1 MLNPVRRAEVRKL
14 VLSNKLRLIGIF
26 ETKVPEELFDTIS
39 STFLR
44 GWKWTANYEYAPC
57 GRIWVGWDP
66 SVVEFVPI
74 SLNQQ
79 AVHGFLSSTSSNTSC
94 CISAIYANHTFV
106 SRRPLW
112 DDLIHYNEVFQ
123 DSPWIVASDFN
134 AIKDPSDR
142 VGGSNA

>member
-44 GWKWTANYEYAPC
+44 GWKWTANYEYAPR

-66 SVVEFVPI
+66 SVVEF
-74 SLNQQ
+74 
-79 AVHGFLSSTSSNTSC
+79 F
-94 CISAIYANHTFV
+94 FFF
-106 SRRPLW
+106 W
-112 DDLIHYNEVFQ
+112 
-123 DSPWIVASDFN
+123 
-134 AIKDPSDR
+134 
-142 VGGSNA
+142 